1 MEGGVCRRR
10 LGAAGFGLSVGLSV
24 WLTDPQRG
32 LASGRRHRD
41 RRSKVQAQL
50 HAGPRLHAGD
60 RGHTGPGKGTL
71 PQSPWGEA
79 GPCVGPGGR
88 QGRDWVRSG
97 PPGPFAWPAAAPSGA
112 AQVGAQPGGP
122 RAPSAARL
130 RPARRGRSFA
140 RARFLCKEKS
150 EVHFFWLICNF
161 VFPVMT

>member
-32 LASGRRHRD
+32 LASGRRRRD

-79 GPCVGPGGR
+79 GPCVGPGGAKVATGSGRAHLGPLPGRR
-88 QGRDWVRSG
+88 QRR
-97 PPGPFAWPAAAPSGA
+97 
-112 AQVGAQPGGP
+112 
-122 RAPSAARL
+122 RAPRRWERSRAVRARPLPPACARL
-130 RPARRGRSFA
+130 AAGGRLLVHAFCA
-140 RARFLCKEKS
+140 KRKARFTFS
-150 EVHFFWLICNF
+150 G
-161 VFPVMT
+161 